1 MGQLVVSVSFRQEI
15 SSIWKRKM
23 PEIDPA
29 IVENFVVFDEIS
41 VQFPIDFVISSNT
54 INNERTKELLF
65 LKRTLQRFASKTLQK
80 DCK

>member
-1 MGQLVVSVSFRQEI
+1 MGQLVSVSFCQEI

-29 IVENFVVFDEIS
+29 IVEIFVVFDEIS
-41 VQFPIDFVISSNT
+41 VHFPIDFVISSNT
-54 INNERTKELLF
+54 INNERTRYAIIF